1 KSTPSRSARAR
12 KAPNLTCSLQRT
24 HGFGVRP
31 ARCSSK
37 KSESTVS
44 SKISLMSTT
53 SKGKP
58 AMRATVLASS
68 RARGPQHPWST
79 PPPGRWSSR
88 RCDPI
93 TSYPCSSNR
102 HADTDESTPPD
113 IATRTEPFEAMARC
127 YDAVRA
133 AEGILPVAFDP
144 RSEMNVV
151 VLVKYV
157 PDPQGTPELDDAF
170 LVVREGTEGAL
181 DPGDEYAV
189 EAGLRLVET
198 HGGEVTLLTM
208 GPETAS
214 AALRK
219 GLSMGAHAGV
229 HGVDPALRGSDALA
243 TARVLAAAVRRRP
256 FDLVLAGVES
266 TDGSTGTVPMTV
278 AQLLELPSATFARA
292 LSVEDGVLRIERPTD
307 LGFDVVEAPLPA
319 LATVTGSAPEP
330 RYPTLKGIMQAKQ
343 KPVERLAL
351 TDLGLSAEAL
361 APTQRVVGLT
371 RAQERAAGEVIQ
383 AGEDT
388 AKRIVDLLAEAKV
401 L

>member
-1 KSTPSRSARAR
+1 
-12 KAPNLTCSLQRT
+12 
-24 HGFGVRP
+24 
-31 ARCSSK
+31 
-37 KSESTVS
+37 
-44 SKISLMSTT
+44 
-53 SKGKP
+53 
-58 AMRATVLASS
+58 
-68 RARGPQHPWST
+68 
-79 PPPGRWSSR
+79 
-88 RCDPI
+88 
-93 TSYPCSSNR
+93 
-102 HADTDESTPPD
+102 
-113 IATRTEPFEAMARC
+113 
-127 YDAVRA
+127 
-133 AEGILPVAFDP
+133 
-144 RSEMNVV
+144 MNVV

-229 HGVDPALRGSDALA
+229 HVVDPALRGSDALA

-351 TDLGLSAEAL
+351 ADLGLSAEAL